1 MKKMHQ
7 LTFYKANFK
16 QYRFILEDADIR
28 GKVSAFLLR
37 YVSIEAFY
45 KKLLIAYKEKEG
57 KKLSEQEKNNLRVTI
72 SELKKTLSF
81 FEIKYDDALVE
92 RIFGSSNQSYQE
104 CSIKKLRDRLVHNVN
119 ENALCAVLERYDSIN
134 SDLDSF
140 LKLFFT

>member
-1 MKKMHQ
+1 MEKMNR

-16 QYRFILEDADIR
+16 KYRFILEDDDIR
-28 GKVSAFLLR
+28 KKVSAFLLR
-37 YVSIEAFY
+37 YVSIESFY
-45 KKLLIAYKEKEG
+45 KKLLIEYKEKDG
-57 KKLSEQEKNNLRVTI
+57 KKLSEQDKNNLRVII
-72 SELKKTLSF
+72 SEIKKTLSF
-81 FEIKYDDALVE
+81 FDVKYDDALVE
-92 RIFGSSNQSYQE
+92 RIFGSSNQSYQG